1 MKRDKDEL
9 EELEEKK
16 DRKKKSETKS
26 ESKSDK
32 KKDDDKKSKDKK
44 SAKAESKKTGKKE
57 NTKKVERRRK
67 KKNAEPKIDEN
78 KPLYFV
84 KDSDIENNTDIIIG
98 VKNVYKYFGKL
109 KVLNGI
115 SCDIK
120 RGEKVAIIGPSGSG
134 KSTLLRCMNL
144 LEEPTFGEV
153 WLEDKLITRI
163 DPYLHKDVIKRS
175 NTYKKLLERKL
186 RAELDIPKN
195 KASNLE
201 NLSAQV
207 SAEKLAD
214 LSQQVIRE
222 IKIEDLLK
230 KNEGRETAVVLR
242 AYRKM
247 HRLNI
252 DRARR
257 RVGMVFQHFNLFNNL
272 TILENMILAP
282 VKLNLKK
289 KKEATEKA
297 CQLLDRIGLLDKKDE
312 YPSKLS
318 GGQKQ
323 RVAIARA
330 LVMDPEVMLF
340 DEPTSALDPEMVGE
354 VLALIKDLAQEGM
367 TMVFVTHEMAF
378 AKEVANRVIFLD
390 GGEIVEE
397 NSPLMLFNRPQ
408 NERLKDFLSKVL

>member
-1 MKRDKDEL
+1 M
-9 EELEEKK
+9 
-16 DRKKKSETKS
+16 
-26 ESKSDK
+26 
-32 KKDDDKKSKDKK
+32 
-44 SAKAESKKTGKKE
+44 
-57 NTKKVERRRK
+57 
-67 KKNAEPKIDEN
+67 
-78 KPLYFV
+78 
-84 KDSDIENNTDIIIG
+84 IG
-98 VKNVYKYFGKL
+98 VKNIYKYFGKL

-163 DPYLHKDVIKRS
+163 DPYLHKDLIKRS
-175 NTYKKLLERKL
+175 DTYKKLLEQKLKEELEIPRKKK
-186 RAELDIPKN
+186 ANLD
-195 KASNLE
+195 

-207 SAEKLAD
+207 PAEKLAEF
-214 LSQQVIRE
+214 SQSIIRE

-230 KNEGRETAVVLR
+230 KHEGRETRVVLR

-252 DRARR
+252 NKARQ

-272 TILENMILAP
+272 TILENMILSP
-282 VKLNLKK
+282 IKLKLKK

-297 CQLLDRIGLLDKKDE
+297 CQLLERIGLLDKKDE

-354 VLALIKDLAQEGM
+354 VLSLIKELADDGM
-367 TMVFVTHEMAF
+367 TMVFVTHEMSF
-378 AKEVANRVIFLD
+378 AKEVANRVLFLD